1 MKFFGRISFA
11 FLMGWVITSYNS
23 QGQTS
28 QNVTFLGNFNGYPAI
43 GYNDCWGYTAPD
55 GREYAL
61 LGVLNGTS
69 VVDITDA
76 PTFTEIGFVPSN
88 TSTWKDIKT
97 YRNYAYV
104 VTEAN
109 SGLQVI
115 DLSYVPDSVH
125 LVTTYTGFSSSHNIN
140 IDTANAMLYAEGSG
154 AQPVIAISLADPIN
168 PVQVSFFGISCHDVY
183 ARDNIVYTSDGSFGS
198 IGVYDL
204 STPSSPVLVKR
215 FNVPNPGYVHNAW
228 PSDDNRYLMTT
239 EETTGKTV
247 KLWDISDINNPVITD
262 DYLASPGI
270 AHNTHVKG
278 NFAYISHYVDG
289 LRIVDIS
296 NPDSIFEA
304 GYYDTFPGPGG
315 SFSGCWGAFPFFGS
329 GKVIASDRSTGLYV
343 VYFAGSVTGVKVPG
357 TTPEK
362 FVLNQNYP
370 NPFNPTTTIRF
381 AIPEAG
387 KVHLDVFD
395 VLGRLVRRLVD
406 DEFSAGEYSVQ
417 WNGANDLAERVVSGT
432 YFYRLAALGSSS
444 TRKMILM
451 Q

>member
-1 MKFFGRISFA
+1 MRFLVRISFA
-11 FLMGWVITSYNS
+11 FLIGYVVTLNGA

-28 QNVTFLGNFNGYPAI
+28 QNVTFLGNFNGYAST
-43 GYNDCWGYTAPD
+43 GYNDCWGYTSPD

-76 PTFTEIGFVPSN
+76 PTFMEIGFIPSN
-88 TSTWKDIKT
+88 LSTWKDIKT

-104 VTEAN
+104 VTEAS

-115 DLSYVPDSVH
+115 DLSFLPDSVH
-125 LVTTYTGFSSSHNIN
+125 LVTTYTGFTSSHNIN

-168 PVQVSFFGISCHDVY
+168 PVQVSSFGISCHDVY
-183 ARDNIVYTSDGSFGS
+183 ARDNIVYTSDGNNGS
-198 IGVYDL
+198 VSVYDL
-204 STPSSPVLVKR
+204 SVPSTPVLVKR

-239 EETTGKTV
+239 EETAGKTV
-247 KLWDISDINNPVITD
+247 KLWDISDINNPTITD
-262 DYLASPGI
+262 EYLASPGI

-304 GYYDTFPGPGG
+304 GFYDTFPGPGG

-343 VYFAGSVTGVKVPG
+343 VYFAGSVTSVKTPR
-357 TTPEK
+357 TTPAE
-362 FVLNQNYP
+362 FSLAQNYP
-370 NPFNPTTTIRF
+370 NPFNPTTKIRF
-381 AIPEAG
+381 SLPEG
-387 KVHLDVFD
+387 RRVHLDIYD
-395 VLGRLVRRLVD
+395 MLGRLVRRLVD
-406 DEFSAGEYSVQ
+406 DEFSPGEYSAE
-417 WNGANDLAERVVSGT
+417 WNGTNDRAERVVSGP
-432 YFYRLAALGSSS
+432 YFYRFEAGDFVK
-444 TRKMILM
+444 TQKMILLK
-451 Q
+451 

>member
-1 MKFFGRISFA
+1 MRFLVRICFSF
-11 FLMGWVITSYNS
+11 LVGWLITTYDA

-28 QNVTFLGNFNGYPAI
+28 QNVTFLGNFNGYPSI
-43 GYNDCWGYTAPD
+43 GYNDCWGYTTSN

-69 VVDITDA
+69 VIDITDA
-76 PTFTEIGFVPSN
+76 PTFTEIGFIPSN
-88 TSTWKDIKT
+88 FSTWKDIKT

-109 SGLQVI
+109 SGLQII
-115 DLSYVPDSVH
+115 DLSYLPDSVH
-125 LVTTYTGFSSSHNIN
+125 LVTTYTGFTSSHNIS
-140 IDTANAMLYAEGSG
+140 IDTANAMLYAEGNP
-154 AQPVIAISLADPIN
+154 AQPVYAISLADPIN

-183 ARDNIVYTSDGSFGS
+183 ARDNIVYTSDGNNGS
-198 IGVYDL
+198 VSVYDL
-204 STPSSPVLVKR
+204 STPSTPVLVKR

-228 PSDDNRYLMTT
+228 PSDDNLYLMTT

-247 KLWDISDINNPVITD
+247 KLWNITDINNPTITD
-262 DYLASPGI
+262 EYLASPGI

-329 GKVIASDRSTGLYV
+329 GKVIASDRSTGLYI
-343 VYFAGSVTGVKVPG
+343 VYFAGSVTGVKASG
-357 TTPEK
+357 ATPEK
-362 FVLNQNYP
+362 FFLAQNYP

-381 AIPEAG
+381 TLAKG
-387 KVHLDVFD
+387 GRVHLDIYD
-395 VLGRLVRRLVD
+395 MLGRRVRTLVD
-406 DEFSAGEYSVQ
+406 DEFSTGEYSVQ
-417 WNGANDLAERVVSGT
+417 WNGTNDVSERVVSGP
-432 YFYRLAALGSSS
+432 YLYRFEAGDFVK
-444 TRKMILM
+444 TQKMIFLK
-451 Q
+451 